1 MTSNLRHPERSEG
14 SGRGRQLFSL
24 AISLVFLGVLYW
36 TLDLRGLG
44 RVFAQA
50 HPGLLAVSVLAIL
63 PIKLLQAWRL
73 KRLVPRPAAFPYRF
87 ALRLI
92 FLADVMNIVLPS
104 KTGDLAKSWF
114 MKGRGELSG
123 SLALSL
129 VVFEKACDVLALLAW
144 CAVGLLWLPEKSQPM
159 QLLTWGVLGAL
170 AAGLLALG
178 SRGFARLLFSSA
190 RALLPRRFE
199 ERAVRLA
206 AAWQEVREH
215 FRTQPRRAAEIALLS
230 LLLWWVQF
238 QQVWLFILAVR
249 AWTPPLANLALAP
262 LAILAGLVPLTF
274 AGLGTRDA
282 ALIALYRPWLA
293 APAAAA
299 VGLLTTTR
307 YVVPA
312 LLGLPLFRHSLE
324 LAPEEPVDGD
334 QEDPST

>member
-1 MTSNLRHPERSEG
+1 VSARAK
-14 SGRGRQLFSL
+14 QLLSL
-24 AISLVFLGVLYW
+24 AVSLLLLAALYW
-36 TLDLRGLG
+36 SLDLRGLG

-50 HPGLLAVSVLAIL
+50 HPGLLAVSILAIF

-73 KRLVPRPAAFPYRF
+73 KRLVPRPAGFPYRF

-92 FLADVMNIVLPS
+92 FLADVMNLILPS

-129 VVFEKACDVLALLAW
+129 VVVEKACDVLALLAW
-144 CAVGLLWLPEKSQPM
+144 CAVGLLWLPGKSQPM

-178 SRGFARLLFSSA
+178 SRGFAHLLFSSM
-190 RALLPRRFE
+190 RALLPKRFE
-199 ERAVRLA
+199 DRAARLA

-215 FRTQPRRAAEIALLS
+215 FRTQPRRAAEIAALS

-249 AWTPPLANLALAP
+249 AWTPSLVNLALAP

-312 LLGLPLFRHSLE
+312 LAGLPLFHRSL
-324 LAPEEPVDGD
+324 ADVRSAAKQQDA
-334 QEDPST
+334 S